1 MPANSFVVNGKDFT
15 ALQTGLTAI
24 GVGSPDWYSVGL
36 FATTG
41 LNAYITFGSRTSS
54 EEQGKP
60 ETLKFG
66 TSEPSKETNQRI
78 VTIAILAYTA
88 TQGIYSLHHSAINY
102 ERIGFDGDSPSP
114 SYWKSLCRPTTSADW
129 VNEDHSIGLNGFTTP
144 LTPDELPFAETP
156 ARTQHISLRE
166 TKTGGGAD
174 LRWYNLRTLI
184 SDLKANLVADTSF
197 LDDLGDAVGGY
208 IDWNDDWNSS
218 VSHTGIDF
226 SGSTSAKGTGLSG
239 GNTDHDDSYWHEA
252 GLITS
257 PFTDTKNY
265 VTSGTVR
272 AGEFALEG
280 SPTTNKWTSAIFNVS
295 ATFDV
300 SFTGSGTCSL
310 SLGGGT
316 GYDFTAI
323 YFNGIAGVDIT
334 NWTTKGGL
342 TGSTI
347 QEIAI
352 EDAQPSDKILVI
364 RSA

>member
-1 MPANSFVVNGKDFT
+1 
-15 ALQTGLTAI
+15 
-24 GVGSPDWYSVGL
+24 L

-41 LNAYITFGSRTSS
+41 LNAYINYENNPVYNYS
-54 EEQGKP
+54 GKP
-60 ETLKFG
+60 IALTFA
-66 TSEPSKETNQRI
+66 TSAPAGKV
-78 VTIAILAYTA
+78 VTIPILAYNA
-88 TQGIYSLHHSAINY
+88 TQGLYALQHGAINY
-102 ERIGFDGDSPSP
+102 ERTGFDGD
-114 SYWKSLCRPTTSADW
+114 KTDSLFNSLSRAKDNGFW
-129 VNEDHSIGLNGFTTP
+129 DNEDHTLAINGFMIAVG
-144 LTPDELPFAETP
+144 PDELPFAETP

-166 TKTGGGAD
+166 TNSAGDGAD
-174 LRWYNLRTLI
+174 VRWYNLRTLI

-208 IDWNDDWNSS
+208 IPWNSDWDDKLT
-218 VSHTGIDF
+218 HTTLDF

-252 GLITS
+252 GLIAS

-342 TGSTI
+342 TGATI